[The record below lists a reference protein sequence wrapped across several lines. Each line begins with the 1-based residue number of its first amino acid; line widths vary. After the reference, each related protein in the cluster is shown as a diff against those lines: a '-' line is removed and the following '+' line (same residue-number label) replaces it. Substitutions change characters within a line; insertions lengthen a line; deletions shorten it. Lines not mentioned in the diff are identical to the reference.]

1 MVSRTCSVRRS
12 KMREVTK
19 KRNVERAAYAID
31 PRVQHA
37 GKAGKHQSRVL
48 GETFTMERSPIMTTE
63 EQRALITL
71 LESFDVPELRLD
83 ISRHSNVRWLL
94 RNLRTNNK
102 EKRGITEAL
111 EGLKTLARAQ
121 NTTSSASN

>member
-1 MVSRTCSVRRS
+1 
-12 KMREVTK
+12 
-19 KRNVERAAYAID
+19 
-31 PRVQHA
+31 
-37 GKAGKHQSRVL
+37 
-48 GETFTMERSPIMTTE
+48 MTTE

-94 RNLRTNNK
+94 RNLCINNK
-102 EKRGITEAL
+102 KKKGITEAL

-121 NTTSSASN
+121 NTTSRASN